1 MKRSAVEQ
9 FTNLEAQ
16 VDDDDEEE
24 EDLNDENMS
33 MIFWEI

>member
-9 FTNLEAQ
+9 FINLEAQ